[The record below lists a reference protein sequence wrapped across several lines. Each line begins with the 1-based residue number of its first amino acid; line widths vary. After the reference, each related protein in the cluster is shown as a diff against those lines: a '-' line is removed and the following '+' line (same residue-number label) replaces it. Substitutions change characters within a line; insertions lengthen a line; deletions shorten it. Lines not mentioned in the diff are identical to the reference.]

1 MRVAVGEIERVF
13 CQHQGIRRSSQSR
26 LCILWARQL
35 PLQVRGAKKC
45 AQLARCKAWEP
56 RPPSTARGA
65 AAIAEKQ
72 KRAPILIG
80 ALWLPNGHGGR
91 SAPGGRSSEPSVA
104 QASALRKR
112 TARRKAANAKRAFSV
127 QSRVGQKRK
136 STYFHRCSVVA
147 QRGFEP
153 RQTESESVVL
163 PLHNWAISKVPYYY
177 SRLAPKCQ

>member
-1 MRVAVGEIERVF
+1 MAAHSDRWGAQRCIE
-13 CQHQGIRRSSQSR
+13 CDS
-26 LCILWARQL
+26 WL
-35 PLQVRGAKKC
+35 PLQVMGAKKC

-72 KRAPILIG
+72 KRAPTFAG

-91 SAPGGRSSEPSVA
+91 SAPGGRSSKPSVA

-112 TARRKAANAKRAFSV
+112 TARRKDANAKRAFSV

-147 QRGFEP
+147 QRARRAKRARWAKQRAVRGAGVGFAQANSAAE
-153 RQTESESVVL
+153 R
-163 PLHNWAISKVPYYY
+163 
-177 SRLAPKCQ
+177 R

>member
-1 MRVAVGEIERVF
+1 MLCGCPTGTEGEARPVGEAASRPW
-13 CQHQGIRRSSQSR
+13 RRRR
-26 LCILWARQL
+26 LYASEQRSGK
-35 PLQVRGAKKC
+35 PLTPRGHFQFKAELGKK
-45 AQLARCKAWEP
+45 E
-56 RPPSTARGA
+56 
-65 AAIAEKQ
+65 
-72 KRAPILIG
+72 RAPILIG

-112 TARRKAANAKRAFSV
+112 TAKRKAANAKRAFSV
-127 QSRVGQKRK
+127 QSRVGKKRK